1 MIQIIFLIAL
11 TVSGGFGFESS
22 REEANR
28 MVETH
33 RQEDLDPG
41 SLQHA
46 DIRDAS
52 SNSGN
57 RSSEE
62 GVSGA
67 LVAGSTIGSG
77 TAAAVLLFLLRILYE
92 IYQRRAQIVT
102 ALDFFIL
109 FLEILTS
116 YLRRCR
122 PRPIEPA
129 LPIDIPLRYIGPV
142 RDV

>member
-1 MIQIIFLIAL
+1 
-11 TVSGGFGFESS
+11 
-22 REEANR
+22 